1 MKLRIYGILFGLLLL
16 SSCFYDEDGDYIVI
30 QNSSDDTLCVWADLH
45 QTELAYPDTVLPD
58 KSNNKTNL
66 YIGEQDVVLPQSTGR
81 IEHASFWEDTLPD
94 SFSVFIFNYEKVKE
108 KSWNEIREK
117 NLYLV
122 RYDFSREQFLR
133 NRKDD
138 GRKNRMNVFIPYPPA
153 PWLHDVKMWIPGH

>member
-1 MKLRIYGILFGLLLL
+1 
-16 SSCFYDEDGDYIVI
+16 
-30 QNSSDDTLCVWADLH
+30 
-45 QTELAYPDTVLPD
+45 LPD

-66 YIGEQDVVLPQSTGR
+66 YIGEQDVAMPQSTGR
-81 IEHASFWEDTLPD
+81 IEHASFWEDALPD
-94 SFSVFIFNYEKVKE
+94 TFSVFIFNYEKVKE
-108 KSWNEIREK
+108 KPWNEIREK

-138 GRKNRMNVFIPYPPA
+138 GRKNRMDAFIPYPPA